1 MGPRKRSKPN
11 SKAEGASVP
20 EEPSLYQGPKLQ
32 RKDSLKISVGESIP
46 SSKLEA
52 VEPVHLANNG
62 AKNVSV
68 EDGWLV
74 YDDADLF

>member
-11 SKAEGASVP
+11 PKAEGEPVP
-20 EEPSLYQGPKLQ
+20 EEPSLYPGPSLQ
-32 RKDSLKISVGESIP
+32 RKDSLKTFIGESIS

-62 AKNVSV
+62 AKTVSA
-68 EDGWLV
+68 EDG
-74 YDDADLF
+74 

>member
-11 SKAEGASVP
+11 PKAEGESVP
-20 EEPSLYQGPKLQ
+20 GEPSLYQEPKLQ
-32 RKDSLKISVGESIP
+32 RKDSLKTSVGESIP

-62 AKNVSV
+62 AKTVSA
-68 EDGWLV
+68 EDG
-74 YDDADLF
+74 

>member
-11 SKAEGASVP
+11 PKAEGESVP

-32 RKDSLKISVGESIP
+32 RKDSLKTSVGESIP

-52 VEPVHLANNG
+52 VDLVHLANND
-62 AKNVSV
+62 AKTVSA
-68 EDGWLV
+68 EDG
-74 YDDADLF
+74 